1 MAQLHSSTIRLV
13 KKYLF
18 WSALELNFFF
28 ISFDNLEILHQK
40 IMSSHSLHSAMLF
53 VSVIGI
59 LYFLCWSLILF
70 KSLSA

>member
-1 MAQLHSSTIRLV
+1 MAQLHSSTIHLV

-28 ISFDNLEILHQK
+28 ILFDNLEILHQK

-53 VSVIGI
+53 VSVIGFYHI
-59 LYFLCWSLILF
+59 IFFMLESYSF
-70 KSLSA
+70 